1 MNILVFGS
9 NEQGF
14 HGAGGA
20 GLAMRNESSNTWR
33 SDPAFL
39 AAMRAPRGSPLRIG
53 HRAVFG
59 ISRGFQQGHAGASYA
74 ICTVT
79 RPGYRRSIPLSDIA
93 RQLHALASFA
103 RSHPDWTFDITN
115 IGTGYAGYTPAEMET
130 VWTSIDL
137 PANCIRRPTLS
148 IHLS

>member
-20 GLAMRNESSNTWR
+20 GLAMRNDSSNTWR

-39 AAMRAPRGSPLRIG
+39 AAMNAPRGSPLRIG
-53 HRAVFG
+53 HRAIFG

-79 RPGYRRSIPLSDIA
+79 RPGHRRSIPLSDIA
-93 RQLHALASFA
+93 SQLHALATFA
-103 RSHPDWTFDITN
+103 RSRPDDTFDILN
-115 IGTGYAGYTPAEMET
+115 IGTGYAGYTSDEMAAI
-130 VWTSIDL
+130 WCNIPL
-137 PANCIRRPTLS
+137 PPNCTRRPVVA

>member
-20 GLAMRNESSNTWR
+20 GLAMRGESANTWR
-33 SDPAFL
+33 TDYKFL
-39 AAMRAPRGSPLRIG
+39 AAMNAPPGHPDRIG
-53 HRAVFG
+53 VRAIFG
-59 ISRGFQQGHAGASYA
+59 VSRGFQQGHAGASYA

-79 RPGYRRSIPLSDIA
+79 RPGHRRSIPLSEIA
-93 RQLHALASFA
+93 RQLFTLAAFA
-103 RSHPDWTFDITN
+103 RSRPDDTFDILN

-130 VWTSIDL
+130 IWSSIDL
-137 PANCIRRPTLS
+137 PPNCTRRSTVS
-148 IHLS
+148 ADIS